1 VTTNTNETTNTTAT
15 AATARTPEMGAQTN
29 PFFLMAGLYLTVG
42 LLAVGG
48 KLADGTG
55 LMDALPRLRW
65 LTIHFVTIGAM
76 TQALFGALPNL
87 VASVGG
93 ESPPTARGRWLQWLT
108 LNASYPLVLLGMA
121 TGTLATAAVGATG
134 VLIALALLVAS
145 VYRTGGRKS
154 KRDAAGEGLRR
165 YYAVA
170 PWFLGVGILAALGM
184 LLNLHG
190 PGGYFGSLEAHV
202 HANVWGFLALVAA
215 GTLLAVIPALADAE
229 LRYPKLVPV
238 TFWGVTL
245 GAVGL
250 VAGPWLAVN
259 PLTMAGL
266 ATYVVGT
273 LALLANLVG
282 TWRGEG
288 CRRDSRFA
296 HVIGAYV
303 WLVFPV
309 PWAPLVLL
317 FPETVPAAGIEAA
330 AIVGLVFG
338 WMLQLAMALLPSV
351 AVALRE
357 TPGDVRQSIGEV
369 AHRPPWLG
377 VVAVNAGMLALWTTA
392 FPAFGAVEEPLR
404 LGGYALVG
412 IAWLGFLPG
421 LWRALLGEAEKSR
434 GADRG
439 PDRGRDAE
447 KVGESAE
454 GLSD

>member
-1 VTTNTNETTNTTAT
+1 VQI
-15 AATARTPEMGAQTN
+15 RTN

-48 KLADGTG
+48 KLAGGTG

-76 TQALFGALPNL
+76 TQALFGALPSL
-87 VASVGG
+87 VASVSVGVG
-93 ESPPTARGRWLQWLT
+93 DSPTPTRGRWLQWLA

-121 TGTLATAAVGATG
+121 TGALTTAAVGATG
-134 VLIALALLVAS
+134 VLFALALLVAS
-145 VYRTGGRKS
+145 VYRTGGSKS
-154 KRDAAGEGLRR
+154 ESDAGGEGLLR
-165 YYAVA
+165 YYAIA
-170 PWFLGVGILAALGM
+170 PWFLGVGILAAFGM
-184 LLNLHG
+184 LLNYHG

-215 GTLLAVIPALADAE
+215 GTLLAVIPKLADAK

-250 VAGPWLAVN
+250 VAGPWLAIN

-282 TWRGEG
+282 TWRAGGEWT
-288 CRRDSRFA
+288 DSRFA
-296 HVIGAYV
+296 HVLGAYV

-317 FPETVPAAGIEAA
+317 FPETVPSAGIEAA
-330 AIVGLVFG
+330 AIEGLVFG
-338 WMLQLAMALLPSV
+338 WMLQLTMGLLPSV

-357 TPGDVRQSIGEV
+357 TPGDVRKSIGEA

-377 VVAVNAGMLALWTTA
+377 VLAVNAGMLALWTTA
-392 FPAFGAVEEPLR
+392 FPAFGAVAESLA

-412 IAWLGFLPG
+412 LAWLGFLPG
-421 LWRALLGEAEKSR
+421 LWRALLGEEELNR

-439 PDRGRDAE
+439 PDRGSSHERDSDR
-447 KVGESAE
+447 VGESAE
-454 GLSD
+454 SLTD

>member
-1 VTTNTNETTNTTAT
+1 
-15 AATARTPEMGAQTN
+15 MGARTN

-48 KLADGTG
+48 KLAGGTG
-55 LMDALPRLRW
+55 LIDALPRLRW

-76 TQALFGALPNL
+76 TQALFGALPSL
-87 VASVGG
+87 AASVRKG
-93 ESPPTARGRWLQWLT
+93 ESRVNGESAGKDETPPARGRWLQWLA

-121 TGTLATAAVGATG
+121 TGALTTAAVGATG
-134 VLIALALLVAS
+134 VLFALALLVAS
-145 VYRTGGRKS
+145 VYRTNLGGRGADGS
-154 KRDAAGEGLRR
+154 ESDAAGGGLLR
-165 YYAVA
+165 YYAIA
-170 PWFLGVGILAALGM
+170 PWFLGVGLLAAFGM
-184 LLNLHG
+184 LLNYHG

-229 LRYPKLVPV
+229 LRYPRLVPV

-250 VAGPWLAVN
+250 VAGPWLAIN

-266 ATYVVGT
+266 AVYVVGT

-282 TWRGEG
+282 TWRAGGEWT
-288 CRRDSRFA
+288 DSRFA
-296 HVIGAYV
+296 HVLGAYV

-330 AIVGLVFG
+330 AIEGLVFG

-351 AVALRE
+351 VVALRE
-357 TPGDVRQSIGEV
+357 TPGDVRKSIGEA

-377 VVAVNAGMLALWTTA
+377 VLAVNAGMLALWTTA
-392 FPAFGAVEEPLR
+392 FPAFGAVEELLT

-412 IAWLGFLPG
+412 LAWLGFLPG
-421 LWRALLGEAEKSR
+421 LWRALLGEEELNR

-439 PDRGRDAE
+439 PDRGPARGRDAE
-447 KVGESAE
+447 QVGEGAE
-454 GLSD
+454 SLSD